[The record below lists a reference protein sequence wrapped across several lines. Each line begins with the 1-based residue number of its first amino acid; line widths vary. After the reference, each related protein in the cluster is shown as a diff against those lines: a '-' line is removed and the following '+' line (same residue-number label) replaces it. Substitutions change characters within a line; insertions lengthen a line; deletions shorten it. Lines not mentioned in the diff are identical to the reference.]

1 MSDGTRTDNQ
11 SLKVMVTNEDDD
23 GPVFDETIN
32 VYVDEDAALGD
43 RVKDTKGGAD
53 DVLTVASDD
62 SANIQE
68 NASVVLFSII
78 GGDPSGQFV
87 INDTGQISVAKALDY
102 EAQSTYELEI
112 RATASLGNQG
122 TGTVKV
128 KLADVNDAPTGTNFT
143 INVTEDGSEDLG
155 PLQTMALLA
164 GYDDDDPSHAV
175 ASVQLVGDG
184 PVHGTLT
191 DEDDDDTGLDSTGGW
206 IYTPNADYNG
216 ADSLQITFTDD
227 GDTPATSEVI
237 TVTVSVDPKDDA
249 PVLKFKGVK
258 LDNDEE
264 AVGLPSASTV
274 LANVIPKASNEAEQ
288 AYDGSEGVLL
298 YTPPCWGLTM

>member
-32 VYVDEDAALGD
+32 VYVDEDAAIGD

-128 KLADVNDAPTGTNFT
+128 NLADVNDAPTGTNFT

-216 ADSLQITFTDD
+216 ADSLQITFADD